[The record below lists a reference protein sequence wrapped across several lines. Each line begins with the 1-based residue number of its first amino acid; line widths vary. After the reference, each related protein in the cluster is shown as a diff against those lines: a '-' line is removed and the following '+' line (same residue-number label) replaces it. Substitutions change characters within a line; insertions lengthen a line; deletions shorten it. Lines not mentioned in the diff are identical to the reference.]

1 MMFEKETDK
10 LESFLGKNSVFKGEL
25 TVQGTLRVDGRVEG
39 HVDADHLV
47 LSESAVV
54 KGEVKAKKLI
64 VGGTVDGSVDAQ
76 ELVEI
81 KSKGRVLGD
90 ISTRKLSVLEGGEVN
105 GKIEMKKEES
115 NVVELDLRGRE
126 TARM

>member
-10 LESFLGKNSVFKGEL
+10 LESFLGKNSLFKGDL
-25 TVQGTLRVDGRVEG
+25 IVQGTLRIDGRIEG
-39 HVDADHLV
+39 QLEADHLI

-54 KGEVKAKKLI
+54 KGEVKAKRLI
-64 VGGTVDGSVDAQ
+64 VGGIVDGSIDAQ

-81 KSKGRVLGD
+81 KSKGKVLGD
-90 ISTRKLSVLEGGEVN
+90 ILTRRLSISEGGEVN

-115 NVVELDLRGRE
+115 NVVELDRGRE

>member
-1 MMFEKETDK
+1 MFEKETDK
-10 LESFLGKNSVFKGEL
+10 LESFLGKNSLFKGDL
-25 TVQGTLRVDGRVEG
+25 NVQGTLRIDGRIEG
-39 HVDADHLV
+39 QLEADHLI

-54 KGEVKAKKLI
+54 KGEVKAKRLI
-64 VGGTVDGSVDAQ
+64 VGGTVDGSIDAQ

-81 KSKGRVLGD
+81 KSKGKVLGD
-90 ISTRKLSVLEGGEVN
+90 IFTRRLAISEGGEVN

>member
-10 LESFLGKNSVFKGEL
+10 LESFLGKNSLFKGDL
-25 TVQGTLRVDGRVEG
+25 NVQGTLRIDGRIEG
-39 HVDADHLV
+39 QLEADHLI

-54 KGEVKAKKLI
+54 KGEVKAKRLI
-64 VGGTVDGSVDAQ
+64 VGGTVDGSIDAQ
-76 ELVEI
+76 DLVEI
-81 KSKGRVLGD
+81 KSKGKVLGD
-90 ISTRKLSVLEGGEVN
+90 IFTRRLAISEGGEVN

>member
-1 MMFEKETDK
+1 MFEKETDK
-10 LESFLGKNSVFKGEL
+10 LESFLGKNSNFKGEL
-25 TVQGTLRVDGRVEG
+25 NVQGTLRVDGRVEG

-54 KGEVKAKKLI
+54 KGEVRAKRLI
-64 VGGTVDGSVDAQ
+64 IGGTIDGSVDAQ

>member
-1 MMFEKETDK
+1 MFEKETDK
-10 LESFLGKNSVFKGEL
+10 LESFLGKNSLFKGDL
-25 TVQGTLRVDGRVEG
+25 NVQGTLRIDGRIEG
-39 HVDADHLV
+39 QLEADHLI

-54 KGEVKAKKLI
+54 KGEVKAKRLI
-64 VGGTVDGSVDAQ
+64 VGGTVDGSIDAQ

-81 KSKGRVLGD
+81 KSKGKVLGD
-90 ISTRKLSVLEGGEVN
+90 IFTRRLSISEGGEVN

>member
-10 LESFLGKNSVFKGEL
+10 LESFLGKNSNFKGEL
-25 TVQGTLRVDGRVEG
+25 NVQGTLRVDGRIEG

-54 KGEVKAKKLI
+54 KGEVRAKRLI
-64 VGGTVDGSVDAQ
+64 IGGTVDGSVDAQ

-115 NVVELDLRGRE
+115 KVVELDLRGRE

>member
-1 MMFEKETDK
+1 MFEKETDK
-10 LESFLGKNSVFKGEL
+10 LESFLGKNSLFKGDL
-25 TVQGTLRVDGRVEG
+25 NVQGTLRIDGRIEG
-39 HVDADHLV
+39 QLEADHLI

-54 KGEVKAKKLI
+54 KGEVKAKRLI
-64 VGGTVDGSVDAQ
+64 VGGTVDGSIDAQ

-81 KSKGRVLGD
+81 KSKGKVLGD
-90 ISTRKLSVLEGGEVN
+90 IFTRRLAISEGGEVN

-115 NVVELDLRGRE
+115 NVVEVDLRGRE

>member
-1 MMFEKETDK
+1 MFEKETDK
-10 LESFLGKNSVFKGEL
+10 LESFLGKNSLFKGDL
-25 TVQGTLRVDGRVEG
+25 IVQGTLRIDGRIEG
-39 HVDADHLV
+39 QLEADHLI

-54 KGEVKAKKLI
+54 KGEVKAKRLI
-64 VGGTVDGSVDAQ
+64 VGGIVDGSIDAQ

-81 KSKGRVLGD
+81 KSKGKVLGD
-90 ISTRKLSVLEGGEVN
+90 ILTRRLSISEGGEVN

-115 NVVELDLRGRE
+115 NVVELDRGRE

>member
-1 MMFEKETDK
+1 MFEKETDK
-10 LESFLGKNSVFKGEL
+10 LESFLGKNSLFKGDL
-25 TVQGTLRVDGRVEG
+25 NVQGTLRIDGRVEG
-39 HVDADHLV
+39 QLDADYLV

-54 KGEVKAKKLI
+54 KGEVKAKRLI

-90 ISTRKLSVLEGGEVN
+90 LFTRKLSVLEGGEVN
-105 GKIEMKKEES
+105 GKIEMKKEE
-115 NVVELDLRGRE
+115 NKVVELDLRGRE
-126 TARM
+126 IGRM

>member
-10 LESFLGKNSVFKGEL
+10 LESFLGKNSNFKGEL
-25 TVQGTLRVDGRVEG
+25 NVQGTLRVDGRVEG

-54 KGEVKAKKLI
+54 KGEVRAKRLI
-64 VGGTVDGSVDAQ
+64 IGGTIDGSVDAQ

>member
-1 MMFEKETDK
+1 
-10 LESFLGKNSVFKGEL
+10 
-25 TVQGTLRVDGRVEG
+25 
-39 HVDADHLV
+39 
-47 LSESAVV
+47 
-54 KGEVKAKKLI
+54 
-64 VGGTVDGSVDAQ
+64 
-76 ELVEI
+76 
-81 KSKGRVLGD
+81 VLGD

>member
-1 MMFEKETDK
+1 MFEKETDK
-10 LESFLGKNSVFKGEL
+10 LESFLGKNSNFKGEL
-25 TVQGTLRVDGRVEG
+25 NVQGTLRIDGRVEG
-39 HVDADHLV
+39 KLGADYLV

-54 KGEVKAKKLI
+54 KGEVKAKRLI
-64 VGGTVDGSVDAQ
+64 VGGTIDGSVDAQ

-90 ISTRKLSVLEGGEVN
+90 IFTRKLAVLEGGEVN

>member
-10 LESFLGKNSVFKGEL
+10 LESFLGKNSLFKGDL
-25 TVQGTLRVDGRVEG
+25 NVQGTLRIDGRIEG
-39 HVDADHLV
+39 QLEADHLI

-54 KGEVKAKKLI
+54 KGEVKAKRLI
-64 VGGTVDGSVDAQ
+64 VGGTVDGSIDAQ

-81 KSKGRVLGD
+81 KSKGKVLGD
-90 ISTRKLSVLEGGEVN
+90 IFTRRLAISEGGEVN